1 MFAAEYGRAD
11 VCAMLTNSEGGMK
24 FKEEGVVWNLYVNDI
39 VWSENSGTFLW
50 DGKPC
55 DKHPAIS
62 KLIPFILEG
71 IPCEA
76 VLIKEYEENF
86 DKMSP
91 EERAE
96 VNKAIGRYNGILMKK
111 GIEKVDESIDKFIDR
126 LPSLF
131 EGFMSAFEE
140 EMEKLEDK
148 IEKLEEKYED

>member
-1 MFAAEYGRAD
+1 MKKLNYIIVLLVLFL
-11 VCAMLTNSEGGMK
+11 LTSCEIPTSVK
-24 FKEEGVVWNLYVNDI
+24 FERHINKVESNCDDWTEEEWEMSKEKYHQL
-39 VWSENSGTFLW
+39 L
-50 DGKPC
+50 
-55 DKHPAIS
+55 
-62 KLIPFILEG
+62 
-71 IPCEA
+71 
-76 VLIKEYEENF
+76 KEYEENF

-140 EMEKLEDK
+140 EKDENY
-148 IEKLEEKYED
+148 EE